1 MYSTLLYIDLNQ
13 INYEFRRIVF
23 SQATNSNGN
32 CEASH
37 IENYISEQISNSVI
51 YNVFNASNN
60 EIISINNI

>member
-13 INYEFRRIVF
+13 RNYELRRIVF

-32 CEASH
+32 REASH
-37 IENYISEQISNSVI
+37 IENYISERISNSVI
-51 YNVFNASNN
+51 YNVFNENKN